1 MSDHDLARALAVV
14 SGDQAQR
21 TRAVRRAKVTSIE
34 DGRFVVEYR
43 GNQITLGSSWPGK
56 INSGAWVDVVQGA
69 SGTLEIAGPSGYAG
83 G

>member
-14 SGDQAQR
+14 SSDQAQR
-21 TRAVRRAKVTSIE
+21 TRAVRRAKVSSIE

-56 INSGAWVDVVQGA
+56 INAGAWVDVVQGA